1 MRLLAID
8 EPLRD
13 ADLRRFWIG
22 ETAAMFGGQIS
33 LLALPLTALLV
44 LDASAV
50 ELGTLRAAIFLP
62 FLVVT
67 LPAGAWLDRVRRRPV
82 LLATNVCRGVVLL
95 IVPLAA
101 LTGVLSLPLLVVVAL
116 TIGTL
121 SVLFEIAYLAYLP
134 SLVHA
139 ERVGAANARLQASA
153 SVAQVGGPGIAGLLV
168 GIIGA
173 PLAIGLDA
181 VSLLFAGVAI
191 SRIRRPEPAPDAA
204 ASRAPIARSIVD
216 GLRFVLGQRMLRALA
231 GEAGMF
237 NVLYSGVQV
246 AFLIDA
252 TSRLGFTPTELGL
265 VYSIGGVGALVGS
278 LSIGRIDRR
287 FGYGRALTLAML
299 VGTVPFVG
307 LGLAM
312 PGPLAFAVTAG
323 SMLLGSYGVGAAIV
337 LVLTLRQTAIPREL
351 LGRSQA
357 TYRMLTYGAIPIGA
371 VVGGALVDV
380 LGAHG
385 AVIAF
390 TAGIALAP
398 IWILLSPLP
407 RLRTL
412 AQARIAM
419 ALVATHPAGELARA
433 A

>member
-1 MRLLAID
+1 M
-8 EPLRD
+8 
-13 ADLRRFWIG
+13 
-22 ETAAMFGGQIS
+22 M
-33 LLALPLTALLV
+33 
-44 LDASAV
+44 
-50 ELGTLRAAIFLP
+50 
-62 FLVVT
+62 
-67 LPAGAWLDRVRRRPV
+67 
-82 LLATNVCRGVVLL
+82 
-95 IVPLAA
+95 
-101 LTGVLSLPLLVVVAL
+101 SLPLLIVVAL
-116 TIGTL
+116 TIGVL

-134 SLVHA
+134 SLVRP

-168 GIIGA
+168 GLIGA
-173 PLAIGLDA
+173 PLAMGIDA
-181 VSLLFAGVAI
+181 VSLLFAGLAI

-204 ASRAPIARSIVD
+204 ASRAPIVRSIAD

-252 TSRLGFTPTELGL
+252 TSRLGFSPTELGL

-287 FGYGRALTLAML
+287 FGYGRALVLAML
-299 VGTVPFVG
+299 VGTVPFLG
-307 LGLAM
+307 LGLVM
-312 PGPLAFAVTAG
+312 PGPLALAAAAG
-323 SMLLGSYGVGAAIV
+323 SMLLGSSGVGAAIV

-357 TYRMLTYGAIPIGA
+357 TYRMLTYGAIPVGA
-371 VVGGALVDV
+371 IVGGALVDV
-380 LGAHG
+380 VGAQG
-385 AVIAF
+385 AVVAC

-412 AQARIAM
+412 AEARIAM
-419 ALVATHPAGELARA
+419 APAATRPAAELAQA